1 MIRTMA
7 GVSVEAPA
15 LRMPP
20 AALRRVALLVAVA
33 LFAVSL
39 AMPSFGLYAVD
50 GVALV
55 TAVVVAG
62 LAFFTALLGDPTDG
76 QAWWGSAVR
85 QLAIVGFAATLLTVA
100 FTVMVVAGDGV
111 RGLGSGLAREAV
123 LRGSTYEA
131 ALARCAGLCVVAA
144 AFSLVRL
151 TSARRR
157 ALMIAGGALVL
168 GSFLLAGHARSHGPA
183 VLVMLCLLAHVI
195 GASGWAGGL
204 VGLGVTL
211 HGRGADPTRRARVLV
226 TFAGLMTGV
235 ILMLLAGGVGLAALY
250 LSSWHALVS
259 TAYGQ
264 VLIVKVG
271 VVSGML
277 VVSASNHYRF
287 VRPAARGDVSA
298 LAALRMNVAIEQIGL
313 VTVLII
319 TEVLLHQN
327 PIA

>member
-1 MIRTMA
+1 MA
-7 GVSVEAPA
+7 ELPVEAPA

-20 AALRRVALLVAVA
+20 AALRGVAALLVAA
-33 LFAVSL
+33 LLAASL
-39 AMPSFGLYAVD
+39 AAPSFGLYAVD

-55 TAVVVAG
+55 CAVASAG

-76 QAWWGSAVR
+76 QSWWGTVVR
-85 QLAIVGFAATLLTVA
+85 QLTLVGFAATLLTVA

-111 RGLGSGLAREAV
+111 RGLGSSLARAAV

-144 AFSLVRL
+144 AFSLPRL
-151 TSARRR
+151 RPMLRRG
-157 ALMIAGGALVL
+157 LMLAGGVLVS
-168 GSFLLAGHARSHGPA
+168 GSFLLTGHARTHGPA
-183 VLVMLCLLAHVI
+183 AVVMLCLLAHVV

-211 HGRGADPTRRARVLV
+211 HRRSVDPPRRARVLV

-235 ILMLLAGGVGLAALY
+235 IVMLLAGGIGLGALY

-259 TAYGQ
+259 TSYGQ

-271 VVSGML
+271 LVAGML
-277 VVSASNHYRF
+277 VVSTSNHYRF
-287 VRPAARGDVSA
+287 VRPAAAGDVSA
-298 LAALRMNVAIEQIGL
+298 LAALRMNVAVEQIGL
-313 VTVLII
+313 VTVLLI
-319 TEVLLHQN
+319 TEVLLRQN
-327 PIA
+327 PVAS